1 MSELTNKCQSLEG
14 SLGAVRTEADALRDQ
29 LRLQKL
35 ATATGQPYSLD
46 HPNNELDWS
55 AILMQVADFLILFS
69 PLLFWTAINFS
80 VAKYSPS
87 S

>member
-1 MSELTNKCQSLEG
+1 MGLSRYSHNLAELTNKCQSLEA

-35 ATATGQPYSLD
+35 AVPNIQSPSLD

-55 AILMQVADFLILFS
+55 AILMQVG
-69 PLLFWTAINFS
+69 NF
-80 VAKYSPS
+80 
-87 S
+87 